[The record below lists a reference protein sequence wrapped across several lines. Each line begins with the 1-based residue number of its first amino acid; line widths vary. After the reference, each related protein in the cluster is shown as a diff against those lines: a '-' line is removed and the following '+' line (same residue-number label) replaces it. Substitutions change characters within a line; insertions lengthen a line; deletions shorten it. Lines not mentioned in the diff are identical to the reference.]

1 MGIFDRISSIFKAN
15 MNAALSKAEDP
26 EKMLNQTIVDM
37 KEQYAK
43 AKKQVTVA
51 IADEKRLKKKYQE
64 AKKEADSWQNKAKL
78 ALQNNREDLAR
89 EALSRKSEHQKLAN
103 EFKVQWD
110 KQKQS
115 TDALKKALSNL
126 ERKIS
131 EAERKKNL
139 LVARQKRAEA
149 QKNIHETMSGISDT
163 GAFDTFDRMT
173 EKIDQLEAEAE
184 AAEDIAQLETGESL
198 EDEFEQLGAADVE
211 DDLLAMKKE
220 MGLLP
225 EASETGTEEEKKE
238 E

>member
-15 MNAALSKAEDP
+15 VNAALSKAEDP
-26 EKMLNQTIVDM
+26 ERMLNQTIVDM

-51 IADEKRLKKKYQE
+51 IADEKRLKRKYQE
-64 AKKEADSWQNKAKL
+64 AQKEADSWQNKAKL

-89 EALSRKSEHQKLAN
+89 EALSRKNEHQKLAN
-103 EFKVQWD
+103 EFKVQWE

-115 TDALKKALSNL
+115 TDALKKALGNL

-163 GAFDTFDRMT
+163 GAFDTFDRMS

-184 AAEDIAQLETGESL
+184 AAEDIAQLETGEDL
-198 EDEFEQLGAADVE
+198 EEEFEQLGAADVE

-225 EASETGTEEEKKE
+225 EASETQEEKKE